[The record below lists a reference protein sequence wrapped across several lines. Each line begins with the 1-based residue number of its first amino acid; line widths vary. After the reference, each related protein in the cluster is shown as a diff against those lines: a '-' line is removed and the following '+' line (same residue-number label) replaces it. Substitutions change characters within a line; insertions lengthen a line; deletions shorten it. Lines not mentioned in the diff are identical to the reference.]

1 MNKLGGI
8 FIANL
13 TTPFSHSV
21 KGVAVK
27 YTNKY
32 TNLRKLKVYRSKL
45 FTIYTKMKYFN
56 FHPYL
61 TYIGRANV
69 INRMNIL
76 SSIFFLNLAEVY
88 KVLSIILRS
97 LLLQF

>member
-61 TYIGRANV
+61 TYIGRALVKNV
-69 INRMNIL
+69 KSDLPYKVKKKNSLI
-76 SSIFFLNLAEVY
+76 SIFLVSNEAPL
-88 KVLSIILRS
+88 ID
-97 LLLQF
+97 